1 MDINHLKLQTAVVGT
16 DSKPQEAEKM
26 ARALLGAGNN
36 QKDPSE
42 IHKAVKEFEGYF
54 ISYLMTEM
62 RNTIKPGLLQNKE
75 GKQFYSFYD
84 QEIGRLAAESGGLG
98 LAAMLERSLT
108 QEPQPSGPATAQVS
122 PHAADKTYEWERS
135 IPH

>member
-108 QEPQPSGPATAQVS
+108 QEPQPSGPTATQVS

>member
-1 MDINHLKLQTAVVGT
+1 MEINHLKLQTAVVGT

-98 LAAMLERSLT
+98 LAAMLERSLN
-108 QEPQPSGPATAQVS
+108 QEPQPSGPT
-122 PHAADKTYEWERS
+122 HL
-135 IPH
+135 